1 MTDFSRTFSGTPS
14 AVLPTANRFFR
25 PPLPSAHVARPR
37 LCRRLRDGLDGR
49 LLLIAAPAGF
59 GKSSLAIE
67 FCESLDP
74 RWQSLWLGLSSRESD
89 PGRFLERLL
98 DGLRQ
103 YHPTLGEEA
112 LGLLKMRQ
120 RHQPFAFETWL
131 DDLLDELAPCLDPQR
146 PLLLVLDDYHLAQGA
161 VLDRCLQFLLNH
173 LPEGLVLLVTSRQRP
188 DWHLARL
195 RLSRQLLE
203 LSEQDLRLT
212 AEESGALMA
221 ASGLELDEDALDAL
235 LERSEGW
242 VAGLRLWLL
251 ARGDP
256 EEQVSP
262 GVHGAD
268 ELIRDYLLEEV
279 IERQPP
285 EVQAFL
291 AQTARFE
298 RFCAELCDTVREAGD
313 SAAIL
318 DHLQQHQVFLVP
330 LDENG
335 QWFRYHHLFSDLL
348 LARPLPDFGPS
359 AGSLHLRACGWFSRH
374 GLLDQ
379 AVEQALR
386 AGQPDV
392 AASLVQ
398 NLSEEQLLAEQNIAT
413 LLRWKMDL
421 PDSLL
426 ASTPRLILLYGW
438 ALALACQLDAAEELA
453 GQLARFLPAPD
464 ESAQRDL
471 LAQWQALS
479 GVIARGRG
487 DIDKAEAHCREAL
500 QDLAGER
507 YGTRLQCLSTLS
519 NLAVTRGDFWQARN
533 YNRDALEFAQRYGNP
548 LFEAL
553 VHYDR
558 ARVLQARGEVA
569 RAEEEVRQGLE
580 RLQHLPA
587 QRRYA
592 VRGRLLLYRGYLR
605 SLALQPDEARKW
617 IKQGI
622 EETRSCRD
630 VSLVIG
636 YCVLASLEG
645 RLGNYAAAFARL
657 GDVERLMHAWDIPP
671 IYYLAA
677 ITLIKCELWLAQ
689 GQTELAGV
697 WLQRLGGTYGGQAAT
712 PPECSPLLPLH
723 VELLQAG
730 LERRE
735 GRPEE
740 AARRLDRLA
749 RSTRENGALLPA
761 RLALGQLAALHLE
774 QGREREALA
783 TLQQAMEGAVGGA
796 LLPLHELLVQQPE
809 WLREQLQ
816 RFPACPGAQRMRAL
830 LPEPPAE
837 PAGGAGEVLS
847 GRELA
852 VLELIAQGLSNQE
865 ISERLFISLHTVK
878 SHARHIN
885 DKLGVERRTQAVA
898 RGQAHGVVALGAPP
912 HVPGVLAQGFQRR
925 RSRAL
930 PTTLTLEKAIAAPAT
945 IGLSRPKAAS
955 GMPIT
960 L

>member
-1 MTDFSRTFSGTPS
+1 
-14 AVLPTANRFFR
+14 
-25 PPLPSAHVARPR
+25 
-37 LCRRLRDGLDGR
+37 
-49 LLLIAAPAGF
+49 
-59 GKSSLAIE
+59 
-67 FCESLDP
+67 
-74 RWQSLWLGLSSRESD
+74 
-89 PGRFLERLL
+89 
-98 DGLRQ
+98 
-103 YHPTLGEEA
+103 
-112 LGLLKMRQ
+112 
-120 RHQPFAFETWL
+120 
-131 DDLLDELAPCLDPQR
+131 
-146 PLLLVLDDYHLAQGA
+146 
-161 VLDRCLQFLLNH
+161 
-173 LPEGLVLLVTSRQRP
+173 
-188 DWHLARL
+188 
-195 RLSRQLLE
+195 
-203 LSEQDLRLT
+203 
-212 AEESGALMA
+212 
-221 ASGLELDEDALDAL
+221 
-235 LERSEGW
+235 
-242 VAGLRLWLL
+242 
-251 ARGDP
+251 
-256 EEQVSP
+256 
-262 GVHGAD
+262 
-268 ELIRDYLLEEV
+268 
-279 IERQPP
+279 
-285 EVQAFL
+285 
-291 AQTARFE
+291 
-298 RFCAELCDTVREAGD
+298 
-313 SAAIL
+313 
-318 DHLQQHQVFLVP
+318 
-330 LDENG
+330 
-335 QWFRYHHLFSDLL
+335 YHHLFSDLL

-837 PAGGAGEVLS
+837 PAGSAGEVLS

-898 RGQAHGVVALGAPP
+898 RAKHM
-912 HVPGVLAQGFQRR
+912 
-925 RSRAL
+925 
-930 PTTLTLEKAIAAPAT
+930 
-945 IGLSRPKAAS
+945 GLLR
-955 GMPIT
+955 
-960 L
+960 

>member
-1 MTDFSRTFSGTPS
+1 M
-14 AVLPTANRFFR
+14 
-25 PPLPSAHVARPR
+25 
-37 LCRRLRDGLDGR
+37 
-49 LLLIAAPAGF
+49 
-59 GKSSLAIE
+59 
-67 FCESLDP
+67 
-74 RWQSLWLGLSSRESD
+74 
-89 PGRFLERLL
+89 
-98 DGLRQ
+98 
-103 YHPTLGEEA
+103 
-112 LGLLKMRQ
+112 
-120 RHQPFAFETWL
+120 
-131 DDLLDELAPCLDPQR
+131 
-146 PLLLVLDDYHLAQGA
+146 
-161 VLDRCLQFLLNH
+161 
-173 LPEGLVLLVTSRQRP
+173 
-188 DWHLARL
+188 
-195 RLSRQLLE
+195 
-203 LSEQDLRLT
+203 
-212 AEESGALMA
+212 
-221 ASGLELDEDALDAL
+221 
-235 LERSEGW
+235 
-242 VAGLRLWLL
+242 
-251 ARGDP
+251 
-256 EEQVSP
+256 
-262 GVHGAD
+262 
-268 ELIRDYLLEEV
+268 
-279 IERQPP
+279 
-285 EVQAFL
+285 
-291 AQTARFE
+291 
-298 RFCAELCDTVREAGD
+298 
-313 SAAIL
+313 
-318 DHLQQHQVFLVP
+318 
-330 LDENG
+330 
-335 QWFRYHHLFSDLL
+335 
-348 LARPLPDFGPS
+348 PDFGPS

-837 PAGGAGEVLS
+837 PAGSAGEVLS

-898 RGQAHGVVALGAPP
+898 RAKHM
-912 HVPGVLAQGFQRR
+912 
-925 RSRAL
+925 
-930 PTTLTLEKAIAAPAT
+930 
-945 IGLSRPKAAS
+945 GLLR
-955 GMPIT
+955 
-960 L
+960 

>member
-1 MTDFSRTFSGTPS
+1 M
-14 AVLPTANRFFR
+14 
-25 PPLPSAHVARPR
+25 
-37 LCRRLRDGLDGR
+37 
-49 LLLIAAPAGF
+49 
-59 GKSSLAIE
+59 
-67 FCESLDP
+67 
-74 RWQSLWLGLSSRESD
+74 
-89 PGRFLERLL
+89 
-98 DGLRQ
+98 
-103 YHPTLGEEA
+103 
-112 LGLLKMRQ
+112 
-120 RHQPFAFETWL
+120 
-131 DDLLDELAPCLDPQR
+131 
-146 PLLLVLDDYHLAQGA
+146 
-161 VLDRCLQFLLNH
+161 
-173 LPEGLVLLVTSRQRP
+173 
-188 DWHLARL
+188 
-195 RLSRQLLE
+195 
-203 LSEQDLRLT
+203 
-212 AEESGALMA
+212 
-221 ASGLELDEDALDAL
+221 
-235 LERSEGW
+235 
-242 VAGLRLWLL
+242 
-251 ARGDP
+251 
-256 EEQVSP
+256 
-262 GVHGAD
+262 
-268 ELIRDYLLEEV
+268 

-898 RGQAHGVVALGAPP
+898 RAKHM
-912 HVPGVLAQGFQRR
+912 
-925 RSRAL
+925 
-930 PTTLTLEKAIAAPAT
+930 
-945 IGLSRPKAAS
+945 GLLR
-955 GMPIT
+955 
-960 L
+960 

>member
-1 MTDFSRTFSGTPS
+1 M
-14 AVLPTANRFFR
+14 
-25 PPLPSAHVARPR
+25 
-37 LCRRLRDGLDGR
+37 
-49 LLLIAAPAGF
+49 
-59 GKSSLAIE
+59 
-67 FCESLDP
+67 
-74 RWQSLWLGLSSRESD
+74 
-89 PGRFLERLL
+89 
-98 DGLRQ
+98 
-103 YHPTLGEEA
+103 
-112 LGLLKMRQ
+112 
-120 RHQPFAFETWL
+120 
-131 DDLLDELAPCLDPQR
+131 
-146 PLLLVLDDYHLAQGA
+146 
-161 VLDRCLQFLLNH
+161 
-173 LPEGLVLLVTSRQRP
+173 
-188 DWHLARL
+188 
-195 RLSRQLLE
+195 
-203 LSEQDLRLT
+203 
-212 AEESGALMA
+212 
-221 ASGLELDEDALDAL
+221 
-235 LERSEGW
+235 
-242 VAGLRLWLL
+242 
-251 ARGDP
+251 
-256 EEQVSP
+256 
-262 GVHGAD
+262 
-268 ELIRDYLLEEV
+268 
-279 IERQPP
+279 
-285 EVQAFL
+285 QAFL

-837 PAGGAGEVLS
+837 PAGSAGEVLS

-898 RGQAHGVVALGAPP
+898 RAKHM
-912 HVPGVLAQGFQRR
+912 
-925 RSRAL
+925 
-930 PTTLTLEKAIAAPAT
+930 
-945 IGLSRPKAAS
+945 GLLR
-955 GMPIT
+955 
-960 L
+960 

>member
-1 MTDFSRTFSGTPS
+1 
-14 AVLPTANRFFR
+14 
-25 PPLPSAHVARPR
+25 
-37 LCRRLRDGLDGR
+37 
-49 LLLIAAPAGF
+49 
-59 GKSSLAIE
+59 
-67 FCESLDP
+67 
-74 RWQSLWLGLSSRESD
+74 
-89 PGRFLERLL
+89 
-98 DGLRQ
+98 
-103 YHPTLGEEA
+103 
-112 LGLLKMRQ
+112 
-120 RHQPFAFETWL
+120 
-131 DDLLDELAPCLDPQR
+131 
-146 PLLLVLDDYHLAQGA
+146 VLDDYHLAQGA

-837 PAGGAGEVLS
+837 PAGSAGEVLS

-898 RGQAHGVVALGAPP
+898 RAKHM
-912 HVPGVLAQGFQRR
+912 
-925 RSRAL
+925 
-930 PTTLTLEKAIAAPAT
+930 
-945 IGLSRPKAAS
+945 GLLR
-955 GMPIT
+955 
-960 L
+960 

>member
-1 MTDFSRTFSGTPS
+1 
-14 AVLPTANRFFR
+14 
-25 PPLPSAHVARPR
+25 
-37 LCRRLRDGLDGR
+37 
-49 LLLIAAPAGF
+49 
-59 GKSSLAIE
+59 
-67 FCESLDP
+67 
-74 RWQSLWLGLSSRESD
+74 
-89 PGRFLERLL
+89 
-98 DGLRQ
+98 
-103 YHPTLGEEA
+103 
-112 LGLLKMRQ
+112 MRQ

-898 RGQAHGVVALGAPP
+898 RAKHM
-912 HVPGVLAQGFQRR
+912 
-925 RSRAL
+925 
-930 PTTLTLEKAIAAPAT
+930 
-945 IGLSRPKAAS
+945 GLLR
-955 GMPIT
+955 
-960 L
+960 

>member
-1 MTDFSRTFSGTPS
+1 M
-14 AVLPTANRFFR
+14 
-25 PPLPSAHVARPR
+25 
-37 LCRRLRDGLDGR
+37 
-49 LLLIAAPAGF
+49 
-59 GKSSLAIE
+59 
-67 FCESLDP
+67 
-74 RWQSLWLGLSSRESD
+74 
-89 PGRFLERLL
+89 
-98 DGLRQ
+98 
-103 YHPTLGEEA
+103 
-112 LGLLKMRQ
+112 
-120 RHQPFAFETWL
+120 
-131 DDLLDELAPCLDPQR
+131 
-146 PLLLVLDDYHLAQGA
+146 
-161 VLDRCLQFLLNH
+161 
-173 LPEGLVLLVTSRQRP
+173 
-188 DWHLARL
+188 
-195 RLSRQLLE
+195 LE

-256 EEQVSP
+256 EAQVSP

-279 IERQPP
+279 IERQPS

-837 PAGGAGEVLS
+837 PAGSAGEVLS

-898 RGQAHGVVALGAPP
+898 RAKHM
-912 HVPGVLAQGFQRR
+912 
-925 RSRAL
+925 
-930 PTTLTLEKAIAAPAT
+930 
-945 IGLSRPKAAS
+945 GLLR
-955 GMPIT
+955 
-960 L
+960 

>member
-723 VELLQAG
+723 LELLQAG

-837 PAGGAGEVLS
+837 PAGSAGEVLS

-898 RGQAHGVVALGAPP
+898 RAKHM
-912 HVPGVLAQGFQRR
+912 
-925 RSRAL
+925 
-930 PTTLTLEKAIAAPAT
+930 
-945 IGLSRPKAAS
+945 GLLR
-955 GMPIT
+955 
-960 L
+960 

>member
-1 MTDFSRTFSGTPS
+1 
-14 AVLPTANRFFR
+14 
-25 PPLPSAHVARPR
+25 
-37 LCRRLRDGLDGR
+37 
-49 LLLIAAPAGF
+49 
-59 GKSSLAIE
+59 
-67 FCESLDP
+67 
-74 RWQSLWLGLSSRESD
+74 
-89 PGRFLERLL
+89 
-98 DGLRQ
+98 
-103 YHPTLGEEA
+103 
-112 LGLLKMRQ
+112 
-120 RHQPFAFETWL
+120 
-131 DDLLDELAPCLDPQR
+131 
-146 PLLLVLDDYHLAQGA
+146 
-161 VLDRCLQFLLNH
+161 
-173 LPEGLVLLVTSRQRP
+173 
-188 DWHLARL
+188 
-195 RLSRQLLE
+195 
-203 LSEQDLRLT
+203 
-212 AEESGALMA
+212 
-221 ASGLELDEDALDAL
+221 
-235 LERSEGW
+235 
-242 VAGLRLWLL
+242 
-251 ARGDP
+251 
-256 EEQVSP
+256 
-262 GVHGAD
+262 
-268 ELIRDYLLEEV
+268 
-279 IERQPP
+279 QPP

-898 RGQAHGVVALGAPP
+898 RAKHM
-912 HVPGVLAQGFQRR
+912 
-925 RSRAL
+925 
-930 PTTLTLEKAIAAPAT
+930 
-945 IGLSRPKAAS
+945 GLLR
-955 GMPIT
+955 
-960 L
+960 

>member
-1 MTDFSRTFSGTPS
+1 
-14 AVLPTANRFFR
+14 
-25 PPLPSAHVARPR
+25 
-37 LCRRLRDGLDGR
+37 
-49 LLLIAAPAGF
+49 
-59 GKSSLAIE
+59 
-67 FCESLDP
+67 
-74 RWQSLWLGLSSRESD
+74 
-89 PGRFLERLL
+89 
-98 DGLRQ
+98 
-103 YHPTLGEEA
+103 
-112 LGLLKMRQ
+112 
-120 RHQPFAFETWL
+120 
-131 DDLLDELAPCLDPQR
+131 
-146 PLLLVLDDYHLAQGA
+146 
-161 VLDRCLQFLLNH
+161 
-173 LPEGLVLLVTSRQRP
+173 
-188 DWHLARL
+188 
-195 RLSRQLLE
+195 
-203 LSEQDLRLT
+203 
-212 AEESGALMA
+212 
-221 ASGLELDEDALDAL
+221 
-235 LERSEGW
+235 
-242 VAGLRLWLL
+242 LL

-837 PAGGAGEVLS
+837 PAGSAGEVLS

-898 RGQAHGVVALGAPP
+898 RAKHM
-912 HVPGVLAQGFQRR
+912 
-925 RSRAL
+925 
-930 PTTLTLEKAIAAPAT
+930 
-945 IGLSRPKAAS
+945 GLLR
-955 GMPIT
+955 
-960 L
+960 

>member
-1 MTDFSRTFSGTPS
+1 M
-14 AVLPTANRFFR
+14 
-25 PPLPSAHVARPR
+25 
-37 LCRRLRDGLDGR
+37 
-49 LLLIAAPAGF
+49 
-59 GKSSLAIE
+59 
-67 FCESLDP
+67 
-74 RWQSLWLGLSSRESD
+74 
-89 PGRFLERLL
+89 
-98 DGLRQ
+98 
-103 YHPTLGEEA
+103 
-112 LGLLKMRQ
+112 
-120 RHQPFAFETWL
+120 
-131 DDLLDELAPCLDPQR
+131 
-146 PLLLVLDDYHLAQGA
+146 
-161 VLDRCLQFLLNH
+161 
-173 LPEGLVLLVTSRQRP
+173 
-188 DWHLARL
+188 
-195 RLSRQLLE
+195 
-203 LSEQDLRLT
+203 
-212 AEESGALMA
+212 
-221 ASGLELDEDALDAL
+221 
-235 LERSEGW
+235 
-242 VAGLRLWLL
+242 
-251 ARGDP
+251 
-256 EEQVSP
+256 
-262 GVHGAD
+262 
-268 ELIRDYLLEEV
+268 
-279 IERQPP
+279 
-285 EVQAFL
+285 
-291 AQTARFE
+291 
-298 RFCAELCDTVREAGD
+298 
-313 SAAIL
+313 
-318 DHLQQHQVFLVP
+318 P

-837 PAGGAGEVLS
+837 PAGSAGEVLS

-898 RGQAHGVVALGAPP
+898 RAKHM
-912 HVPGVLAQGFQRR
+912 
-925 RSRAL
+925 
-930 PTTLTLEKAIAAPAT
+930 
-945 IGLSRPKAAS
+945 GLLR
-955 GMPIT
+955 
-960 L
+960 

>member
-1 MTDFSRTFSGTPS
+1 
-14 AVLPTANRFFR
+14 
-25 PPLPSAHVARPR
+25 
-37 LCRRLRDGLDGR
+37 
-49 LLLIAAPAGF
+49 
-59 GKSSLAIE
+59 
-67 FCESLDP
+67 
-74 RWQSLWLGLSSRESD
+74 
-89 PGRFLERLL
+89 
-98 DGLRQ
+98 
-103 YHPTLGEEA
+103 
-112 LGLLKMRQ
+112 
-120 RHQPFAFETWL
+120 
-131 DDLLDELAPCLDPQR
+131 
-146 PLLLVLDDYHLAQGA
+146 
-161 VLDRCLQFLLNH
+161 
-173 LPEGLVLLVTSRQRP
+173 
-188 DWHLARL
+188 
-195 RLSRQLLE
+195 
-203 LSEQDLRLT
+203 
-212 AEESGALMA
+212 
-221 ASGLELDEDALDAL
+221 
-235 LERSEGW
+235 
-242 VAGLRLWLL
+242 
-251 ARGDP
+251 
-256 EEQVSP
+256 
-262 GVHGAD
+262 
-268 ELIRDYLLEEV
+268 
-279 IERQPP
+279 
-285 EVQAFL
+285 
-291 AQTARFE
+291 
-298 RFCAELCDTVREAGD
+298 
-313 SAAIL
+313 L

-837 PAGGAGEVLS
+837 PAGSAGEVLS

-898 RGQAHGVVALGAPP
+898 RAKHM
-912 HVPGVLAQGFQRR
+912 
-925 RSRAL
+925 
-930 PTTLTLEKAIAAPAT
+930 
-945 IGLSRPKAAS
+945 GLLR
-955 GMPIT
+955 
-960 L
+960 

>member
-1 MTDFSRTFSGTPS
+1 M
-14 AVLPTANRFFR
+14 
-25 PPLPSAHVARPR
+25 
-37 LCRRLRDGLDGR
+37 
-49 LLLIAAPAGF
+49 
-59 GKSSLAIE
+59 
-67 FCESLDP
+67 
-74 RWQSLWLGLSSRESD
+74 
-89 PGRFLERLL
+89 
-98 DGLRQ
+98 
-103 YHPTLGEEA
+103 
-112 LGLLKMRQ
+112 
-120 RHQPFAFETWL
+120 
-131 DDLLDELAPCLDPQR
+131 
-146 PLLLVLDDYHLAQGA
+146 
-161 VLDRCLQFLLNH
+161 
-173 LPEGLVLLVTSRQRP
+173 
-188 DWHLARL
+188 
-195 RLSRQLLE
+195 
-203 LSEQDLRLT
+203 
-212 AEESGALMA
+212 
-221 ASGLELDEDALDAL
+221 
-235 LERSEGW
+235 
-242 VAGLRLWLL
+242 
-251 ARGDP
+251 
-256 EEQVSP
+256 
-262 GVHGAD
+262 
-268 ELIRDYLLEEV
+268 

-730 LERRE
+730 RERRE

-898 RGQAHGVVALGAPP
+898 RAKHM
-912 HVPGVLAQGFQRR
+912 
-925 RSRAL
+925 
-930 PTTLTLEKAIAAPAT
+930 
-945 IGLSRPKAAS
+945 GLLR
-955 GMPIT
+955 
-960 L
+960 

>member
-1 MTDFSRTFSGTPS
+1 M
-14 AVLPTANRFFR
+14 
-25 PPLPSAHVARPR
+25 
-37 LCRRLRDGLDGR
+37 
-49 LLLIAAPAGF
+49 
-59 GKSSLAIE
+59 
-67 FCESLDP
+67 
-74 RWQSLWLGLSSRESD
+74 
-89 PGRFLERLL
+89 
-98 DGLRQ
+98 RQ

-131 DDLLDELAPCLDPQR
+131 DDLLDELGPCLDPQR

-898 RGQAHGVVALGAPP
+898 RAKH
-912 HVPGVLAQGFQRR
+912 
-925 RSRAL
+925 
-930 PTTLTLEKAIAAPAT
+930 
-945 IGLSRPKAAS
+945 IGLLR
-955 GMPIT
+955 
-960 L
+960 

>member
-1 MTDFSRTFSGTPS
+1 
-14 AVLPTANRFFR
+14 
-25 PPLPSAHVARPR
+25 
-37 LCRRLRDGLDGR
+37 
-49 LLLIAAPAGF
+49 
-59 GKSSLAIE
+59 
-67 FCESLDP
+67 
-74 RWQSLWLGLSSRESD
+74 
-89 PGRFLERLL
+89 
-98 DGLRQ
+98 
-103 YHPTLGEEA
+103 
-112 LGLLKMRQ
+112 
-120 RHQPFAFETWL
+120 
-131 DDLLDELAPCLDPQR
+131 
-146 PLLLVLDDYHLAQGA
+146 
-161 VLDRCLQFLLNH
+161 
-173 LPEGLVLLVTSRQRP
+173 
-188 DWHLARL
+188 
-195 RLSRQLLE
+195 
-203 LSEQDLRLT
+203 
-212 AEESGALMA
+212 
-221 ASGLELDEDALDAL
+221 
-235 LERSEGW
+235 
-242 VAGLRLWLL
+242 
-251 ARGDP
+251 
-256 EEQVSP
+256 
-262 GVHGAD
+262 
-268 ELIRDYLLEEV
+268 
-279 IERQPP
+279 
-285 EVQAFL
+285 
-291 AQTARFE
+291 
-298 RFCAELCDTVREAGD
+298 CDTVREAGD

-837 PAGGAGEVLS
+837 PAGSAGEVLS

-898 RGQAHGVVALGAPP
+898 RAKHM
-912 HVPGVLAQGFQRR
+912 
-925 RSRAL
+925 
-930 PTTLTLEKAIAAPAT
+930 
-945 IGLSRPKAAS
+945 GLLR
-955 GMPIT
+955 
-960 L
+960 

>member
-1 MTDFSRTFSGTPS
+1 M
-14 AVLPTANRFFR
+14 
-25 PPLPSAHVARPR
+25 
-37 LCRRLRDGLDGR
+37 
-49 LLLIAAPAGF
+49 
-59 GKSSLAIE
+59 
-67 FCESLDP
+67 
-74 RWQSLWLGLSSRESD
+74 
-89 PGRFLERLL
+89 
-98 DGLRQ
+98 RQ

-898 RGQAHGVVALGAPP
+898 RAKHM
-912 HVPGVLAQGFQRR
+912 
-925 RSRAL
+925 
-930 PTTLTLEKAIAAPAT
+930 
-945 IGLSRPKAAS
+945 GLLR
-955 GMPIT
+955 
-960 L
+960 

>member
-1 MTDFSRTFSGTPS
+1 M
-14 AVLPTANRFFR
+14 
-25 PPLPSAHVARPR
+25 ARPR

-569 RAEEEVRQGLE
+569 RAEEEVRQGLD

-898 RGQAHGVVALGAPP
+898 RAKHMGLLRWARHPMCLACWLRASSVAGA
-912 HVPGVLAQGFQRR
+912 GRC
-925 RSRAL
+925 
-930 PTTLTLEKAIAAPAT
+930 
-945 IGLSRPKAAS
+945 RPR
-955 GMPIT
+955 
-960 L
+960 

>member
-1 MTDFSRTFSGTPS
+1 M
-14 AVLPTANRFFR
+14 
-25 PPLPSAHVARPR
+25 
-37 LCRRLRDGLDGR
+37 
-49 LLLIAAPAGF
+49 
-59 GKSSLAIE
+59 
-67 FCESLDP
+67 
-74 RWQSLWLGLSSRESD
+74 
-89 PGRFLERLL
+89 
-98 DGLRQ
+98 
-103 YHPTLGEEA
+103 
-112 LGLLKMRQ
+112 
-120 RHQPFAFETWL
+120 
-131 DDLLDELAPCLDPQR
+131 
-146 PLLLVLDDYHLAQGA
+146 
-161 VLDRCLQFLLNH
+161 
-173 LPEGLVLLVTSRQRP
+173 
-188 DWHLARL
+188 
-195 RLSRQLLE
+195 
-203 LSEQDLRLT
+203 
-212 AEESGALMA
+212 
-221 ASGLELDEDALDAL
+221 
-235 LERSEGW
+235 
-242 VAGLRLWLL
+242 
-251 ARGDP
+251 
-256 EEQVSP
+256 
-262 GVHGAD
+262 
-268 ELIRDYLLEEV
+268 
-279 IERQPP
+279 
-285 EVQAFL
+285 
-291 AQTARFE
+291 
-298 RFCAELCDTVREAGD
+298 
-313 SAAIL
+313 
-318 DHLQQHQVFLVP
+318 
-330 LDENG
+330 
-335 QWFRYHHLFSDLL
+335 
-348 LARPLPDFGPS
+348 PDFGPS

-761 RLALGQLAALHLE
+761 RLALGQLAALHTE

-898 RGQAHGVVALGAPP
+898 RAKHM
-912 HVPGVLAQGFQRR
+912 
-925 RSRAL
+925 
-930 PTTLTLEKAIAAPAT
+930 
-945 IGLSRPKAAS
+945 GLLR
-955 GMPIT
+955 
-960 L
+960 

>member
-1 MTDFSRTFSGTPS
+1 M
-14 AVLPTANRFFR
+14 
-25 PPLPSAHVARPR
+25 
-37 LCRRLRDGLDGR
+37 
-49 LLLIAAPAGF
+49 
-59 GKSSLAIE
+59 
-67 FCESLDP
+67 
-74 RWQSLWLGLSSRESD
+74 
-89 PGRFLERLL
+89 
-98 DGLRQ
+98 
-103 YHPTLGEEA
+103 
-112 LGLLKMRQ
+112 
-120 RHQPFAFETWL
+120 
-131 DDLLDELAPCLDPQR
+131 
-146 PLLLVLDDYHLAQGA
+146 LDDYHLAQGA

-318 DHLQQHQVFLVP
+318 DHLQQRQVFLVP

-677 ITLIKCELWLAQ
+677 ITLIKCELWLTQ

-837 PAGGAGEVLS
+837 PAGSAGEVLS

-898 RGQAHGVVALGAPP
+898 RAKHM
-912 HVPGVLAQGFQRR
+912 
-925 RSRAL
+925 
-930 PTTLTLEKAIAAPAT
+930 
-945 IGLSRPKAAS
+945 GLLR
-955 GMPIT
+955 
-960 L
+960 

>member
-1 MTDFSRTFSGTPS
+1 
-14 AVLPTANRFFR
+14 
-25 PPLPSAHVARPR
+25 
-37 LCRRLRDGLDGR
+37 
-49 LLLIAAPAGF
+49 
-59 GKSSLAIE
+59 
-67 FCESLDP
+67 
-74 RWQSLWLGLSSRESD
+74 
-89 PGRFLERLL
+89 
-98 DGLRQ
+98 
-103 YHPTLGEEA
+103 
-112 LGLLKMRQ
+112 
-120 RHQPFAFETWL
+120 
-131 DDLLDELAPCLDPQR
+131 
-146 PLLLVLDDYHLAQGA
+146 
-161 VLDRCLQFLLNH
+161 
-173 LPEGLVLLVTSRQRP
+173 
-188 DWHLARL
+188 
-195 RLSRQLLE
+195 
-203 LSEQDLRLT
+203 
-212 AEESGALMA
+212 
-221 ASGLELDEDALDAL
+221 
-235 LERSEGW
+235 
-242 VAGLRLWLL
+242 
-251 ARGDP
+251 
-256 EEQVSP
+256 
-262 GVHGAD
+262 
-268 ELIRDYLLEEV
+268 
-279 IERQPP
+279 
-285 EVQAFL
+285 
-291 AQTARFE
+291 
-298 RFCAELCDTVREAGD
+298 
-313 SAAIL
+313 
-318 DHLQQHQVFLVP
+318 HQVFLVP

-898 RGQAHGVVALGAPP
+898 RAKHM
-912 HVPGVLAQGFQRR
+912 
-925 RSRAL
+925 
-930 PTTLTLEKAIAAPAT
+930 
-945 IGLSRPKAAS
+945 GLLR
-955 GMPIT
+955 
-960 L
+960 

>member
-1 MTDFSRTFSGTPS
+1 
-14 AVLPTANRFFR
+14 
-25 PPLPSAHVARPR
+25 
-37 LCRRLRDGLDGR
+37 
-49 LLLIAAPAGF
+49 
-59 GKSSLAIE
+59 
-67 FCESLDP
+67 
-74 RWQSLWLGLSSRESD
+74 
-89 PGRFLERLL
+89 
-98 DGLRQ
+98 
-103 YHPTLGEEA
+103 
-112 LGLLKMRQ
+112 
-120 RHQPFAFETWL
+120 
-131 DDLLDELAPCLDPQR
+131 
-146 PLLLVLDDYHLAQGA
+146 
-161 VLDRCLQFLLNH
+161 
-173 LPEGLVLLVTSRQRP
+173 
-188 DWHLARL
+188 
-195 RLSRQLLE
+195 
-203 LSEQDLRLT
+203 
-212 AEESGALMA
+212 
-221 ASGLELDEDALDAL
+221 
-235 LERSEGW
+235 
-242 VAGLRLWLL
+242 
-251 ARGDP
+251 
-256 EEQVSP
+256 
-262 GVHGAD
+262 
-268 ELIRDYLLEEV
+268 
-279 IERQPP
+279 
-285 EVQAFL
+285 

-837 PAGGAGEVLS
+837 PAGSAGEVLS

-885 DKLGVERRTQAVA
+885 DKLGV
-898 RGQAHGVVALGAPP
+898 
-912 HVPGVLAQGFQRR
+912 
-925 RSRAL
+925 
-930 PTTLTLEKAIAAPAT
+930 
-945 IGLSRPKAAS
+945 
-955 GMPIT
+955 
-960 L
+960 

>member
-1 MTDFSRTFSGTPS
+1 M
-14 AVLPTANRFFR
+14 
-25 PPLPSAHVARPR
+25 
-37 LCRRLRDGLDGR
+37 
-49 LLLIAAPAGF
+49 
-59 GKSSLAIE
+59 
-67 FCESLDP
+67 
-74 RWQSLWLGLSSRESD
+74 
-89 PGRFLERLL
+89 
-98 DGLRQ
+98 
-103 YHPTLGEEA
+103 
-112 LGLLKMRQ
+112 
-120 RHQPFAFETWL
+120 
-131 DDLLDELAPCLDPQR
+131 
-146 PLLLVLDDYHLAQGA
+146 
-161 VLDRCLQFLLNH
+161 
-173 LPEGLVLLVTSRQRP
+173 
-188 DWHLARL
+188 
-195 RLSRQLLE
+195 LE

-548 LFEAL
+548 LLEAL

-898 RGQAHGVVALGAPP
+898 RAKHM
-912 HVPGVLAQGFQRR
+912 
-925 RSRAL
+925 
-930 PTTLTLEKAIAAPAT
+930 
-945 IGLSRPKAAS
+945 GLLR
-955 GMPIT
+955 
-960 L
+960 

>member
-1 MTDFSRTFSGTPS
+1 M
-14 AVLPTANRFFR
+14 
-25 PPLPSAHVARPR
+25 
-37 LCRRLRDGLDGR
+37 
-49 LLLIAAPAGF
+49 
-59 GKSSLAIE
+59 
-67 FCESLDP
+67 
-74 RWQSLWLGLSSRESD
+74 
-89 PGRFLERLL
+89 
-98 DGLRQ
+98 
-103 YHPTLGEEA
+103 
-112 LGLLKMRQ
+112 
-120 RHQPFAFETWL
+120 
-131 DDLLDELAPCLDPQR
+131 
-146 PLLLVLDDYHLAQGA
+146 
-161 VLDRCLQFLLNH
+161 
-173 LPEGLVLLVTSRQRP
+173 
-188 DWHLARL
+188 
-195 RLSRQLLE
+195 
-203 LSEQDLRLT
+203 
-212 AEESGALMA
+212 
-221 ASGLELDEDALDAL
+221 
-235 LERSEGW
+235 
-242 VAGLRLWLL
+242 
-251 ARGDP
+251 
-256 EEQVSP
+256 
-262 GVHGAD
+262 
-268 ELIRDYLLEEV
+268 
-279 IERQPP
+279 
-285 EVQAFL
+285 QAFL

-487 DIDKAEAHCREAL
+487 DIDKAETHCREAL

-837 PAGGAGEVLS
+837 PAGSAGEVLS

-898 RGQAHGVVALGAPP
+898 RAKHM
-912 HVPGVLAQGFQRR
+912 
-925 RSRAL
+925 
-930 PTTLTLEKAIAAPAT
+930 
-945 IGLSRPKAAS
+945 GLLR
-955 GMPIT
+955 
-960 L
+960 

>member
-1 MTDFSRTFSGTPS
+1 M
-14 AVLPTANRFFR
+14 
-25 PPLPSAHVARPR
+25 
-37 LCRRLRDGLDGR
+37 
-49 LLLIAAPAGF
+49 
-59 GKSSLAIE
+59 
-67 FCESLDP
+67 
-74 RWQSLWLGLSSRESD
+74 
-89 PGRFLERLL
+89 
-98 DGLRQ
+98 
-103 YHPTLGEEA
+103 
-112 LGLLKMRQ
+112 
-120 RHQPFAFETWL
+120 
-131 DDLLDELAPCLDPQR
+131 
-146 PLLLVLDDYHLAQGA
+146 
-161 VLDRCLQFLLNH
+161 
-173 LPEGLVLLVTSRQRP
+173 
-188 DWHLARL
+188 
-195 RLSRQLLE
+195 
-203 LSEQDLRLT
+203 
-212 AEESGALMA
+212 
-221 ASGLELDEDALDAL
+221 
-235 LERSEGW
+235 
-242 VAGLRLWLL
+242 
-251 ARGDP
+251 
-256 EEQVSP
+256 
-262 GVHGAD
+262 
-268 ELIRDYLLEEV
+268 
-279 IERQPP
+279 
-285 EVQAFL
+285 
-291 AQTARFE
+291 
-298 RFCAELCDTVREAGD
+298 
-313 SAAIL
+313 
-318 DHLQQHQVFLVP
+318 
-330 LDENG
+330 
-335 QWFRYHHLFSDLL
+335 
-348 LARPLPDFGPS
+348 
-359 AGSLHLRACGWFSRH
+359 
-374 GLLDQ
+374 
-379 AVEQALR
+379 EQALR

-898 RGQAHGVVALGAPP
+898 RAKHM
-912 HVPGVLAQGFQRR
+912 
-925 RSRAL
+925 
-930 PTTLTLEKAIAAPAT
+930 
-945 IGLSRPKAAS
+945 GLLR
-955 GMPIT
+955 
-960 L
+960 

>member
-1 MTDFSRTFSGTPS
+1 M
-14 AVLPTANRFFR
+14 
-25 PPLPSAHVARPR
+25 ARPR

-131 DDLLDELAPCLDPQR
+131 DDLLDELGPCLDPQR

-464 ESAQRDL
+464 ESEQRDL

-837 PAGGAGEVLS
+837 PAGSAGEVLS

-898 RGQAHGVVALGAPP
+898 RAKHMGLLRWARHPMCLACWLRASSVAGA
-912 HVPGVLAQGFQRR
+912 GRCRLR
-925 RSRAL
+925 
-930 PTTLTLEKAIAAPAT
+930 
-945 IGLSRPKAAS
+945 
-955 GMPIT
+955 
-960 L
+960 

>member
-1 MTDFSRTFSGTPS
+1 M
-14 AVLPTANRFFR
+14 
-25 PPLPSAHVARPR
+25 
-37 LCRRLRDGLDGR
+37 
-49 LLLIAAPAGF
+49 
-59 GKSSLAIE
+59 
-67 FCESLDP
+67 
-74 RWQSLWLGLSSRESD
+74 
-89 PGRFLERLL
+89 
-98 DGLRQ
+98 
-103 YHPTLGEEA
+103 
-112 LGLLKMRQ
+112 
-120 RHQPFAFETWL
+120 
-131 DDLLDELAPCLDPQR
+131 
-146 PLLLVLDDYHLAQGA
+146 LDDYHLAQGA

-487 DIDKAEAHCREAL
+487 DVDKAEAHCREAL

-898 RGQAHGVVALGAPP
+898 RAKHM
-912 HVPGVLAQGFQRR
+912 
-925 RSRAL
+925 
-930 PTTLTLEKAIAAPAT
+930 
-945 IGLSRPKAAS
+945 GLLR
-955 GMPIT
+955 
-960 L
+960 

>member
-1 MTDFSRTFSGTPS
+1 M
-14 AVLPTANRFFR
+14 
-25 PPLPSAHVARPR
+25 
-37 LCRRLRDGLDGR
+37 
-49 LLLIAAPAGF
+49 
-59 GKSSLAIE
+59 
-67 FCESLDP
+67 
-74 RWQSLWLGLSSRESD
+74 
-89 PGRFLERLL
+89 
-98 DGLRQ
+98 
-103 YHPTLGEEA
+103 
-112 LGLLKMRQ
+112 
-120 RHQPFAFETWL
+120 
-131 DDLLDELAPCLDPQR
+131 
-146 PLLLVLDDYHLAQGA
+146 
-161 VLDRCLQFLLNH
+161 
-173 LPEGLVLLVTSRQRP
+173 
-188 DWHLARL
+188 
-195 RLSRQLLE
+195 
-203 LSEQDLRLT
+203 
-212 AEESGALMA
+212 
-221 ASGLELDEDALDAL
+221 
-235 LERSEGW
+235 
-242 VAGLRLWLL
+242 
-251 ARGDP
+251 
-256 EEQVSP
+256 
-262 GVHGAD
+262 
-268 ELIRDYLLEEV
+268 

-359 AGSLHLRACGWFSRH
+359 AGSLRLRACGWFSRH

-837 PAGGAGEVLS
+837 PAGSAGEVLS

-898 RGQAHGVVALGAPP
+898 RAKHM
-912 HVPGVLAQGFQRR
+912 
-925 RSRAL
+925 
-930 PTTLTLEKAIAAPAT
+930 
-945 IGLSRPKAAS
+945 GLLR
-955 GMPIT
+955 
-960 L
+960 